1 VPARPAARPD
11 SITCIEARVD
21 TEHEDRTTGVLTG
34 THVPQLLADLSPS
47 MQRYLL
53 ACSGTLR
60 RDGAVTTSG
69 VARAMHIAPPTSLEM
84 LRRLQ
89 EAGFIT
95 RAATRRGGWLLTV
108 EGQREIAALRRR
120 QSLLERWL
128 RMTLGLEHDE
138 ASREAG
144 KLAPSVSPELETRL
158 RDAVWP
164 TAPPCRVPTE

>member
-1 VPARPAARPD
+1 V
-11 SITCIEARVD
+11 S
-21 TEHEDRTTGVLTG
+21 G
-34 THVPQLLADLSPS
+34 THVPQVLADLSPS

-53 ACSGTLR
+53 ACAGTLR

-89 EAGFIT
+89 GAGFIT
-95 RAATRRGGWLLTV
+95 RAGTRRGGWLLTAD
-108 EGQREIAALRRR
+108 GQREIAALRRR

-128 RMTLGLEHDE
+128 RMTLGVEHDE
-138 ASREAG
+138 AAREAS
-144 KLAPSVSPELETRL
+144 KLAPAVSPELETRL

-164 TAPPCRVPTE
+164 TAPPCRVVAE